1 VDADRLDIVGV
12 GNAIVDVLA
21 RADDR
26 FLAEHGLEKG
36 SMSLVDEA
44 GAERIYAAMGP
55 AVERSGGSCAN
66 SMAGAAALGS
76 RVAYVG
82 RVRDDELGEIFTHDI
97 RAAGVR
103 FETPPA
109 RDGLSTARSFV
120 IVTPDAQ
127 RTMST
132 YLGASTELGPEDI
145 DPGLFSSA
153 AITYLEGYLW
163 DPPRAKAA
171 FRAAMEAARAGGG
184 RVALSLSDPFCVD
197 RHRAEFRELVAGPV
211 DVLFANEREIIS
223 LYECDRFEEAVERV
237 RGPGVLA
244 VLTRS
249 ERGSVVVT
257 GEETIAV
264 PAEPVAAVVD
274 TTGAG
279 DLYAAGF
286 LHGLVAGDDLERCA
300 RIGAI
305 AAAEVISHV
314 GARPE
319 ADLAA
324 LVAAR
329 LG

>member
-1 VDADRLDIVGV
+1 
-12 GNAIVDVLA
+12 
-21 RADDR
+21 
-26 FLAEHGLEKG
+26 
-36 SMSLVDEA
+36 
-44 GAERIYAAMGP
+44 
-55 AVERSGGSCAN
+55 
-66 SMAGAAALGS
+66 
-76 RVAYVG
+76 
-82 RVRDDELGEIFTHDI
+82 
-97 RAAGVR
+97 
-103 FETPPA
+103 
-109 RDGLSTARSFV
+109 
-120 IVTPDAQ
+120 
-127 RTMST
+127 
-132 YLGASTELGPEDI
+132 
-145 DPGLFSSA
+145 
-153 AITYLEGYLW
+153 
-163 DPPRAKAA
+163 
-171 FRAAMEAARAGGG
+171 
-184 RVALSLSDPFCVD
+184 
-197 RHRAEFRELVAGPV
+197 
-211 DVLFANEREIIS
+211 VLFANEREIIS

-237 RGPGVLA
+237 RAQGALA

-257 GEETIAV
+257 GEETIVV

-305 AAAEVISHV
+305 AAAEAISHV